1 METNAGSTLLPV
13 IKIINNTT
21 KELTNVV
28 LSYEGLNDSSI
39 QISKL
44 NTNSEIITTIS
55 TSFVKDT
62 VNLILSYDH
71 DNIHEEK
78 IVYPN
83 FTANSL
89 IKLTLE
95 ISDVNGDI
103 I

>member
-62 VNLILSYDH
+62 VNLL
-71 DNIHEEK
+71 
-78 IVYPN
+78 
-83 FTANSL
+83 SL
-89 IKLTLE
+89 IH
-95 ISDVNGDI
+95 I
-103 I
+103 